1 MEDVTVKAGL
11 LMESVEAQRALA
23 ADTLERLQAHTAGL
37 DAVVREEI
45 RATLLEEL
53 SAVTDEGRRA
63 AQQLRGLA
71 RAAGMRLAL
80 WSLGSAVLSG
90 AVPLALGTWFLPT
103 RAEVARLAAARDA
116 LEGELARL
124 THEGGRAQLR
134 RCGTRQRL
142 CVRIDRSAPAYGDG
156 ADFLVLKGY

>member
-1 MEDVTVKAGL
+1 MEA
-11 LMESVEAQRALA
+11 VEAQRVLA
-23 ADTLERLQAHTAGL
+23 ADTLERLQGHTAGL

-53 SAVTDEGRRA
+53 AQVTDEGRRT
-63 AQQLRGLA
+63 AQQLRALA

-80 WSLGSAVLSG
+80 WSLGSAVLSS
-90 AVPLALGTWFLPT
+90 AVPLTLTAGFLPT

-116 LEGELARL
+116 LEGNLARL
-124 THEGGRAQLR
+124 SREGARAQLR
-134 RCGTRQRL
+134 RCGTAQRL

-156 ADFLVLKGY
+156 GDFLVLKGY